1 MPECQIESGVLDAG
15 HTLDPNGIAAKKL
28 GEEIRDERKRR
39 GLSQGE
45 LADRAS
51 NGLYCKAI
59 SEIERGRQWPTVP
72 QLKAIAHILDVDVKK
87 WLILHTY
94 YVVFEGFNK
103 TGRLII
109 KGSREIVRTKPIC
122 SMQDV
127 VEIQEYLK
135 DNYYPQTCSL
145 LVTFYNLLRSG

>member
-1 MPECQIESGVLDAG
+1 MLDAG

-28 GEEIRDERKRR
+28 GEEIRDRRKKQ

-45 LADRAS
+45 LAQKAA
-51 NGLYCKAI
+51 NGLYVKAI
-59 SEIERGRQWPTVP
+59 SEIERGRQWPSVP
-72 QLKAIAHILDVDVKK
+72 QLKAIAHVLDVDIKC

-103 TGRLII
+103 AGRPII

-127 VEIQEYLK
+127 VEIQSYLQ
-135 DNYYPQTCSL
+135 NTYYPSATSL
-145 LVTFYNLLRSG
+145 LVTFYSLLRSG